1 MSHGN
6 TVIDGDG
13 VELCCIA
20 SHLFNFL
27 FHDLSSL
34 MQMSVTRNK
43 LSERV
48 DDGNDWFSK
57 LFTLHAVGYPQSTC
71 SSHAATFSADST
83 P

>member
-6 TVIDGDG
+6 TVINGDG
-13 VELCCIA
+13 VELCRIT

-27 FHDLSSL
+27 FHNLSSL

-43 LSERV
+43 LSERI
-48 DDGNDWFSK
+48 DDGDDRFAE

-71 SSHAATFSADST
+71 SSHTATFSADST
-83 P
+83 T